1 MITLFASSFVD
12 HVVLI
17 NHLPELTQIRV
28 RRFKEISFISF
39 VNTKLFVCDV
49 SLGGFDGDVV
59 PSSQVAVMARR
70 EKNPKFASF
79 QRF

>member
-28 RRFKEISFISF
+28 RRFKEISFISL

-49 SLGGFDGDVV
+49 RRFLQASMVMLFQV
-59 PSSQVAVMARR
+59 PKLR
-70 EKNPKFASF
+70 
-79 QRF
+79 